1 MPSAGPDHADDE
13 DPGTR
18 PRRRGKAP
26 GADYVLHCVRTGPER
41 GPSRVIPAQALLTSR
56 SRRPCSALIRAAT
69 AATAASLQW
78 SQSTATPWPR
88 AADTAS
94 ADSSTVPGRRV
105 VRPAAD
111 DRAVA

>member
-41 GPSRVIPAQALLTSR
+41 GQVSAQIRSQHAENPQVSVTSQPQTRDRGPSRVIPAQALLTSR

-69 AATAASLQW
+69 AATAASLRW
-78 SQSTATPWPR
+78 SQTTATPW
-88 AADTAS
+88 
-94 ADSSTVPGRRV
+94 
-105 VRPAAD
+105 
-111 DRAVA
+111 